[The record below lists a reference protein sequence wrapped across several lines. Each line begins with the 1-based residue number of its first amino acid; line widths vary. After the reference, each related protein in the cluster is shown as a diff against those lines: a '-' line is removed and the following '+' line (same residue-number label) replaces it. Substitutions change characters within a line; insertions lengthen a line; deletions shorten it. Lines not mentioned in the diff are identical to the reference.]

1 MLVRHFD
8 PDRREM
14 MVVMLKVTQ
23 GTVPSA
29 KAPCA
34 EAVFSQLVCLFI
46 FVELEWENKTNGV
59 LKLRNHNEN
68 SLNLIILCDF
78 LAPISSK
85 TNHISGNTHCK
96 TTLLSHFDIVAF
108 QCLAANCFRVL
119 LEANS

>member
-34 EAVFSQLVCLFI
+34 EAVFSQLVYLF
-46 FVELEWENKTNGV
+46 LW
-59 LKLRNHNEN
+59 
-68 SLNLIILCDF
+68 S
-78 LAPISSK
+78 
-85 TNHISGNTHCK
+85 
-96 TTLLSHFDIVAF
+96 
-108 QCLAANCFRVL
+108 
-119 LEANS
+119 